1 MRKTHTYSYTEV
13 KVVADFRTS
22 G

>member
-1 MRKTHTYSYTEV
+1 MRKTHTYSYTKV
-13 KVVADFRTS
+13 KVVGDFRTS